1 MEDLARVPT
10 HISRVM
16 YRHATARDV
25 EAIAGLH
32 ADSWRRNYRGAFADA
47 FLDGDVSADRLSV
60 WSRRLTRPAPWSEC
74 TIVAECD
81 GRVIGFAHTVLEED
95 PTWGALL
102 DNLHVEHDQKGRGIG
117 TRLMSQTAH
126 TVIER
131 TPGSGLYLWVL
142 EGNRA
147 AQAFYEARGGKC
159 VGREVSEPP
168 GGGIVIGLRY
178 VWPDPSV
185 LLGSEAL
192 R

>member
-1 MEDLARVPT
+1 
-10 HISRVM
+10 M

-32 ADSWRRNYRGAFADA
+32 ADSWRRNYRGAFTDA

-60 WSRRLTRPAPWSEC
+60 WSGRLTRPAPWSEC

-131 TPGSGLYLWVL
+131 TPGSGLYLWLL

-168 GGGIVIGLRY
+168 GGGTVIGLRY